1 MVPSVLAAVNTE
13 LEDATND
20 TNSITITLN
29 ASTHPSLH
37 RFVSLLNSTLHSSY
51 DSLLVYRKPY
61 PSLFLPHNLW
71 GDDYVLGL
79 LGESSWKLTSHGAS
93 VELSSQWVVVR
104 EELRFAHSVIVTSD
118 DSSPLFVATQVTA
131 FSLHSL
137 DASFPVQLRVF
148 RPLYRPTE
156 EEHDEQQADGAGK
169 RTRLRSL

>member
-1 MVPSVLAAVNTE
+1 MRALVPSVLTAIN
-13 LEDATND
+13 DAMKDAINDAMND
-20 TNSITITLN
+20 TNSLTITLN
-29 ASTHPSLH
+29 ASTHPSIH
-37 RFVSLLNSTLHSSY
+37 HFISLLNSTLHSSY

-79 LGESSWKLTSHGAS
+79 LGESSWKLTSHGTS

-118 DSSPLFVATQVTA
+118 DSSPLFVATQVIA

-137 DASFPVQLRVF
+137 DASFPV
-148 RPLYRPTE
+148 
-156 EEHDEQQADGAGK
+156 
-169 RTRLRSL
+169 